1 MIRLKTFMNITLLRS
16 YSTKPYIQT
25 IIPATTYWMKQ
36 ATCVSD
42 QDWRWHCKNRS
53 LRQAIIDHIQ
63 DFMCVNKIWHLTNNK
78 RNWNRLYTNLI
89 KMSFR
94 CHTRYI
100 GVSSILLFLL
110 QLHLMFVQKVRLW
123 FSITLCYIVI
133 AFSYK
138 TSLYILKIRNKRI
151 ILKKMYENSV
161 YIQIHK
167 STFVL
172 WL

>member
-1 MIRLKTFMNITLLRS
+1 
-16 YSTKPYIQT
+16 
-25 IIPATTYWMKQ
+25 
-36 ATCVSD
+36 
-42 QDWRWHCKNRS
+42 
-53 LRQAIIDHIQ
+53 
-63 DFMCVNKIWHLTNNK
+63 
-78 RNWNRLYTNLI
+78 
-89 KMSFR
+89 MSFR

-138 TSLYILKIRNKRI
+138 TSLYILKIRKKRI
-151 ILKKMYENSV
+151 ILKKLDENNV
-161 YIQIHK
+161 YIGRANI
-167 STFVL
+167 